1 MCAAGLFRRSK
12 HLSRQFTTIL
22 KNDFVSVGGI
32 TAFVWSKVQTE
43 FDWRIHRKSKAI
55 FLTGVAFFFSK
66 IAYYESFWGNICRG
80 FFVWA
85 SRALVALQ
93 KLILKQGDG
102 SSHQYCIITN
112 QPIDVAFMRKNK
124 NVVCMYSYIC
134 SRPFIITG
142 LQWLQPEIRI
152 LIIF

>member
-1 MCAAGLFRRSK
+1 MCSGAVSK
-12 HLSRQFTTIL
+12 IKTSLASIHNYSKEWFCKCRGYHSLRLKQSSNRIWL
-22 KNDFVSVGGI
+22 KNSSEIKGNFSH
-32 TAFVWSKVQTE
+32 WC
-43 FDWRIHRKSKAI
+43 R
-55 FLTGVAFFFSK
+55 FFFSK